1 MASQQVQFAETIRAM
16 KIAMK
21 RKADDSDSDTEIQA
35 HTNRGHKLQR
45 AAKYAHEGRR
55 LTDLGLAY
63 RKKVEHAGYTRY
75 TIARN
80 PPLYDADG
88 DPFDPT
94 VSDDE
99 REAEPI
105 EEDAFGSVQL
115 EYLLRPLT
123 AAAEL
128 PDHPSLSVPY
138 KSKALTQMAAE
149 AQQML
154 RREENLLWKAKRL
167 LRRFRG
173 DADWVPG
180 EAFEME
186 QDDIMLLP
194 NDRSAEGAESA
205 VASVQEGV
213 MDIVGDPNGLENG
226 DQEATGVDQMDG
238 VDAMDMVLQQA
249 AAEAEKTA
257 RAAEAAAATTEQ
269 MHAENSV
276 PDADTLAEEEQ
287 SQAPGTDTTTLAAE
301 TDTQNMTN
309 DQQEAASEHT
319 SNSGKDTTK
328 HAMTTRAR
336 ARSPQISR
344 SPSATPSDSASI
356 GIHPWFLVQSTSLPD
371 PNLGLPAN
379 EAEETRRL
387 LILYT
392 QKQEQ
397 VVRNLST
404 LYTGLAK
411 ADRLRRNV
419 LNACRAE
426 GHVRPDGKGG
436 AVTEMSDGEDW
447 YDVEALG
454 LDRGSLKNLGAGIW
468 GLEKGKDEV
477 EDVEEEGRRG
487 GRRRRVHRM

>member
-16 KIAMK
+16 KIALK

-45 AAKYAHEGRR
+45 AAKYMHEGRR

-123 AAAEL
+123 AASEL

-186 QDDIMLLP
+186 QDDMMLLP

-205 VASVQEGV
+205 VPSVQEGM
-213 MDIVGDPNGLENG
+213 MDIVGDSNGLENG

-238 VDAMDMVLQQA
+238 VDAMHMALQQA

-257 RAAEAAAATTEQ
+257 REAEAAAATTEQ
-269 MHAENSV
+269 RHAENS
-276 PDADTLAEEEQ
+276 ADTHKNAEEEQ
-287 SQAPGTDTTTLAAE
+287 SKALGTDPTTLAAE
-301 TDTQNMTN
+301 VDAQNNTN

-344 SPSATPSDSASI
+344 SPSPTPSDSASV
-356 GIHPWFLVQSTSLPD
+356 GIHPWFLVPPTSLPE

-397 VVRNLST
+397 VVRNLSM

-426 GHVRPDGKGG
+426 GHVRADGKGG
-436 AVTEMSDGEDW
+436 VVTEMSDGEDW

-454 LDRGSLKNLGAGIW
+454 LDRGSLKNLGGGVW

>member
-16 KIAMK
+16 KIALK
-21 RKADDSDSDTEIQA
+21 RKADDSASDTEIRA

-45 AAKYAHEGRR
+45 GAKYMHSGRR
-55 LTDLGLAY
+55 LTDLGLGY

-75 TIARN
+75 AIARN
-80 PPLYDADG
+80 PPLYDVDG

-105 EEDAFGSVQL
+105 EEDAFAGVQL

-123 AAAEL
+123 AASEL

-180 EAFEME
+180 DAFETE
-186 QDDIMLLP
+186 QDDLMLLP
-194 NDRSAEGAESA
+194 NEKSVEGAESA
-205 VASVQEGV
+205 VTSVQGGM
-213 MDIVGDPNGLENG
+213 MDIVGDSNGMENG
-226 DQEATGVDQMDG
+226 DQEATGTEHVRG
-238 VDAMDMVLQQA
+238 VDAMDMALQQA

-257 RAAEAAAATTEQ
+257 RAAEAVTATTEQ
-269 MHAENSV
+269 NDAELSKDIDNNAG
-276 PDADTLAEEEQ
+276 DEQ
-287 SQAPGTDTTTLAAE
+287 SKPLDEDSTTLGPAADAPNT
-301 TDTQNMTN
+301 TDN
-309 DQQEAASEHT
+309 QEAASEHT
-319 SNSGKDTTK
+319 SNSGKETK

-336 ARSPQISR
+336 ARSPQLSR
-344 SPSATPSDSASI
+344 SPSPTPSDSASLE
-356 GIHPWFLVQSTSLPD
+356 IHPWFLVPPTSLPD
-371 PNLGLPAN
+371 PNLGLPEK

-454 LDRGSLKNLGAGIW
+454 LDRGSLKNLGGGVW